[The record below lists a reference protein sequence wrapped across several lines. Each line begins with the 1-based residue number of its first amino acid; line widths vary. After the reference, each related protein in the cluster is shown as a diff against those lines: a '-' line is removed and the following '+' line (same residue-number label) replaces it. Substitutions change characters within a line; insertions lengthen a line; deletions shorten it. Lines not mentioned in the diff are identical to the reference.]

1 MNGALKINTRQV
13 VEGSRRQRAYCD
25 TWAESFDFVFD
36 GVVTDEVCERIV
48 KAMHS
53 AKVLRPAQS
62 SRGALRYRDADK
74 VASIDVVN
82 KKVLISCVENII
94 D

>member
-13 VEGSRRQRAYCD
+13 VEGSRSQHAYCD
-25 TWAESFDFVFD
+25 TWTESIDFVFD
-36 GVVTDEVCERIV
+36 GAVTNEVCERIV

-62 SRGALRYRDADK
+62 SRGALRYRGADK
-74 VASIDVVN
+74 IERVDVEN
-82 KKVLISCVENII
+82 KKVLISCVENIC

>member
-13 VEGSRRQRAYCD
+13 VEGSRSQHAYCD
-25 TWAESFDFVFD
+25 TWTESIDFVFD
-36 GVVTDEVCERIV
+36 GQVTNEVCDRIV

-74 VASIDVVN
+74 VASIDVAN
-82 KKVLISCVENII
+82 KKVLISCVENIL